1 MQHKLISMKSD
12 STHFFPIYLR
22 MFIKPSSTFDLI
34 VDRKSTLRFGFFAL
48 LVPIIGY
55 TLFYI
60 MAWNAG
66 GSPSTF
72 SPWLALP
79 VEEYFRYDI
88 FLTLPGYYMAWLGAS
103 CTVFLISRLLNGV
116 GSFENILAVIGFG
129 IGIATWSSMLHDLTD
144 AILSTLGIINMKEYE
159 KMLNGQTFWRYLLL
173 TLYTIYFFW
182 FMYLFTIG
190 IRKVQRFGWVRSVF
204 LALIGLVTFQVILFI
219 FIR

>member
-1 MQHKLISMKSD
+1 METRSER
-12 STHFFPIYLR
+12 FFPLYLR
-22 MFIKPSSTFDLI
+22 MFIRPDSTFDLI
-34 VDRKSTLRFGFFAL
+34 IDRRSTLRFGFFAL

-72 SPWLALP
+72 KPWLSIPA
-79 VEEYFRYDI
+79 EEYFRYDI
-88 FLTLPGYYMAWLGAS
+88 YLTLPAYYMAWLGAS
-103 CTVFLISRLLNGV
+103 CTVFFISRLLNGA

-144 AILSTLGIINMKEYE
+144 AVLSTLGIIDMREYE
-159 KMLNGQTFWRYLLL
+159 KLLNEPTFWRYLLL
-173 TLYTIYFFW
+173 TLYSIYFLW

-190 IRKVQRFGWVRSVF
+190 IRKVQRFGWVKSVF
-204 LALIGLVTFQVILFI
+204 LALAGLATFQVILFI

>member
-1 MQHKLISMKSD
+1 MGISD
-12 STHFFPIYLR
+12 RQFLPLYLG
-22 MFIKPSSTFDLI
+22 MFIRPDSTFDKVL
-34 VDRKSTLRFGFFAL
+34 DSKRTLRHGFFAL
-48 LVPIIGY
+48 LVPVFGY

-72 SPWLALP
+72 RPWLALP

-88 FLTLPGYYMAWLGAS
+88 FLTLPGYYMAWVGAS
-103 CTVFLISRLLNGV
+103 CTVFLISRLLSGA
-116 GSFENILAVIGFG
+116 GSFEDILAVIGFG

-144 AILSTLGIINMKEYE
+144 ATLSTLGIIDMSEYE
-159 KMLNGQTFWRYLLL
+159 KLLNEPTFWRYLLFS
-173 TLYTIYFFW
+173 LYALYFLW

-190 IRKVQRFGWVRSVF
+190 IRKAQRFGWVRSSL
-204 LALIGLVTFQVILFI
+204 LALVGLVTFQVILFI

>member
-1 MQHKLISMKSD
+1 MENGNQK
-12 STHFFPIYLR
+12 FFLLYFR
-22 MFIKPSSTFDLI
+22 MFIRPGSTFDLI
-34 VDRKSTLRFGFFAL
+34 LDRKSTLRFGFYAL

-66 GSPSTF
+66 GSPTTF

-79 VEEYFRYDI
+79 AEEYFRYDI

-103 CTVFLISRLLNGV
+103 CTVFLISRLLNGA
-116 GSFENILAVIGFG
+116 GSFENMLAVIGFG

-144 AILSTLGIINMKEYE
+144 AILSTLGIIDMKEYE
-159 KMLNGQTFWRYLLL
+159 KLLNAPTFWRYLLL
-173 TLYTIYFFW
+173 TLYAVYFLW

-204 LALIGLVTFQVILFI
+204 LALLGLVTFQVILFI

>member
-1 MQHKLISMKSD
+1 METRSER
-12 STHFFPIYLR
+12 FFPLYLR
-22 MFIKPSSTFDLI
+22 MFIRPDSTFDLI
-34 VDRKSTLRFGFFAL
+34 IDRKSTLRFGFFAL

-72 SPWLALP
+72 QPWLAIP
-79 VEEYFRYDI
+79 AEEYFRYDI
-88 FLTLPGYYMAWLGAS
+88 YLTLPAYYMAWLGAS
-103 CTVFLISRLLNGV
+103 CTVFFISRLLNGD

-144 AILSTLGIINMKEYE
+144 AVLSTLGIIDMREYE
-159 KMLNGQTFWRYLLL
+159 KLLNEPTFWRYLLL
-173 TLYTIYFFW
+173 TLYSIYFLW

-190 IRKVQRFGWVRSVF
+190 IRKVQRFGWFKSVL
-204 LALIGLVTFQVILFI
+204 LALAGLVTFQVILLI

>member
-1 MQHKLISMKSD
+1 MRPD
-12 STHFFPIYLR
+12 NPRFFPIYLR
-22 MFIKPSSTFDLI
+22 MFTKPDSTYDLI
-34 VDRKSTLRFGFFAL
+34 LDRKSTLRFGFFAL

-66 GSPSTF
+66 GSPTTF

-88 FLTLPGYYMAWLGAS
+88 FLTLPAYYMAWLGAS

-129 IGIATWSSMLHDLTD
+129 IGIATWSSLLHDLTD
-144 AILSTLGIINMKEYE
+144 AILSTLGIIDMREYE
-159 KMLNGQTFWRYLLL
+159 KLLNGPTFWRYLLL
-173 TLYTIYFFW
+173 TLYVVYFFW

-190 IRKVQRFGWVRSVF
+190 IRKVQRFGWARSVL
-204 LALIGLVTFQVILFI
+204 LALVGLVTFQVILFI

>member
-1 MQHKLISMKSD
+1 MKPD
-12 STHFFPIYLR
+12 SSRFFQIYLR
-22 MFIKPSSTFDLI
+22 MFTRPDSTFDLI
-34 VDRKSTLRFGFFAL
+34 LDRKSTLRFGFFAL

-79 VEEYFRYDI
+79 VEKYFMYDI

-103 CTVFLISRLLNGV
+103 CTIFLISRLLNGA
-116 GSFENILAVIGFG
+116 GSFENMLAVTGFG
-129 IGIATWSSMLHDLTD
+129 IGIATWSSLLHDLTD
-144 AILSTLGIINMKEYE
+144 AILSTLGVIDMQEYE
-159 KMLNGQTFWRYLLL
+159 KLLNGPTFWRYLLL
-173 TLYTIYFFW
+173 TLYVVYFLW

-190 IRKVQRFGWVRSVF
+190 IRKVQRFGWGRSVF
-204 LALIGLVTFQVILFI
+204 LALVGLVTFQVILFI

>member
-1 MQHKLISMKSD
+1 MNTDNPGFI
-12 STHFFPIYLR
+12 PIYLR
-22 MFIKPSSTFDLI
+22 MFIRPDSTFDLI
-34 VDRKSTLRFGFFAL
+34 LDRKSTLKYGFFAL

-60 MAWNAG
+60 MAWKAG
-66 GSPSTF
+66 GAPSTF
-72 SPWLALP
+72 KPWLALP

-103 CTVFLISRLLNGV
+103 CTVFLISRLMHGT

-129 IGIATWSSMLHDLTD
+129 IGIATWSAMLHDLTD
-144 AILSTLGIINMKEYE
+144 ALLSTLGVIKMQEYE
-159 KMLNGQTFWRYLLL
+159 KLLNEPTFWRYLLL
-173 TLYTIYFFW
+173 TLYTVYFFW
-182 FMYLFTIG
+182 FMYLFSIG
-190 IRKVQRFGWVRSVF
+190 IRKVQRFGWARSVF

>member
-1 MQHKLISMKSD
+1 METRSQR
-12 STHFFPIYLR
+12 FFPLYLR
-22 MFIKPSSTFDLI
+22 MFTKPDSTYDLI
-34 VDRKSTLRFGFFAL
+34 LDRKSTLKFGFFAL

-55 TLFYI
+55 TFFYI

-66 GSPSTF
+66 GSPTTF

-88 FLTLPGYYMAWLGAS
+88 FLTLPAYYMAWLGAS
-103 CTVFLISRLLNGV
+103 CTVFLISRLLNGA

-129 IGIATWSSMLHDLTD
+129 IGIATWSSLLHDLTD
-144 AILSTLGIINMKEYE
+144 AILSTLGIIDMREYE
-159 KMLNGQTFWRYLLL
+159 KLLNGPTFWRYLLL
-173 TLYTIYFFW
+173 TLYVIYFFW

-190 IRKVQRFGWVRSVF
+190 IRKVQRFGWVKSVL
-204 LALIGLVTFQVILFI
+204 LALVGLVTFQVILFI

>member
-1 MQHKLISMKSD
+1 MGNNNSRFL
-12 STHFFPIYLR
+12 PLYLG
-22 MFIKPSSTFDLI
+22 MFIRPDSTFDRVL
-34 VDRKSTLRFGFFAL
+34 DRKSTLRHGFFAL
-48 LVPIIGY
+48 LVPVIGY

-88 FLTLPGYYMAWLGAS
+88 FLTLPGYYVAWVVAS
-103 CTVFLISRLLNGV
+103 CTVFLISRLLGGA
-116 GSFENILAVIGFG
+116 GSFENIMSVTGFG

-144 AILSTLGIINMKEYE
+144 AVLSVLGIIDMHKYE
-159 KMLNGQTFWRYLLL
+159 QLLNEPTFWRYLLF
-173 TLYTIYFFW
+173 TLYAIYFLW

-190 IRKVQRFGWVRSVF
+190 IRKVQRFGWFRSIL
-204 LALIGLVTFQVILFI
+204 LALVGLVSFQVILFI

>member
-1 MQHKLISMKSD
+1 METRSER
-12 STHFFPIYLR
+12 FFPLYLR
-22 MFIKPSSTFDLI
+22 MFIRPDSTFDLI
-34 VDRKSTLRFGFFAL
+34 IDRRSTLRFGFFAL

-72 SPWLALP
+72 KPWLSIPA
-79 VEEYFRYDI
+79 EEYFRYDI
-88 FLTLPGYYMAWLGAS
+88 YLTLPAYYMAWLGAS
-103 CTVFLISRLLNGV
+103 CTVFFISRLLNGA

-144 AILSTLGIINMKEYE
+144 AVLSTLGIIDMREYE
-159 KMLNGQTFWRYLLL
+159 KLLNEPTFWRYLLL
-173 TLYTIYFFW
+173 TLYSIYFLW

-190 IRKVQRFGWVRSVF
+190 IRKVQRFGWVKSGF
-204 LALIGLVTFQVILFI
+204 LALAGLATFQVILFI

>member
-1 MQHKLISMKSD
+1 MKPD
-12 STHFFPIYLR
+12 SPRFFQIYLR
-22 MFIKPSSTFDLI
+22 MFTRPDSTFDLI
-34 VDRKSTLRFGFFAL
+34 LDRKSTLRFGFFAL

-66 GSPSTF
+66 GSPSAF

-79 VEEYFRYDI
+79 VEKYFMYDI

-103 CTVFLISRLLNGV
+103 CTIFLISRLLNGA
-116 GSFENILAVIGFG
+116 GSFENMLAVTGFG
-129 IGIATWSSMLHDLTD
+129 IGIATWSSLLHDLTD
-144 AILSTLGIINMKEYE
+144 AILSTLGVIDMQEYE
-159 KMLNGQTFWRYLLL
+159 KLLNGPTFWRYLLL
-173 TLYTIYFFW
+173 TLYVVYFLW

-190 IRKVQRFGWVRSVF
+190 IRKVQRFGWGRSVF
-204 LALIGLVTFQVILFI
+204 LALVGLVTFQVILFI